1 MNTATKETN
10 MKFSNPFTERQWE
23 IEKES
28 LPGGPENSDD
38 PTPDQITAQES
49 AEAED
54 YEMDKWMEETEEL

>member
-1 MNTATKETN
+1 

-28 LPGGPENSDD
+28 LLGGPGDD
-38 PTPDQITAQES
+38 SEDLTQDQIDAQES

-54 YEMDKWMEETEEL
+54 YEMDRWMEETEEL

>member
-1 MNTATKETN
+1 

-28 LPGGPENSDD
+28 LPGGPGEPDD
-38 PTPDQITAQES
+38 LTQEQISAQES

-54 YEMDKWMEETEEL
+54 YEMDKWMEETEE